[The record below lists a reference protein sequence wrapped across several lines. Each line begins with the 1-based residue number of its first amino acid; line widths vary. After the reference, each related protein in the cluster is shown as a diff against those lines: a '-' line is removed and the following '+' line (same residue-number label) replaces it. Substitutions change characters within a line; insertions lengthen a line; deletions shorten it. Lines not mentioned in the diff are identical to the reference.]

1 MLPKHTPAFSHAGP
15 TLARPLQIFAPRSPY
30 GTRPL
35 SAVAVNEN
43 VGYKTRNESQIED
56 NNRQG

>member
-1 MLPKHTPAFSHAGP
+1 MPGPAPAATFIASLIATLLP
-15 TLARPLQIFAPRSPY
+15 
-30 GTRPL
+30 RPL

-56 NNRQG
+56 DIRQ